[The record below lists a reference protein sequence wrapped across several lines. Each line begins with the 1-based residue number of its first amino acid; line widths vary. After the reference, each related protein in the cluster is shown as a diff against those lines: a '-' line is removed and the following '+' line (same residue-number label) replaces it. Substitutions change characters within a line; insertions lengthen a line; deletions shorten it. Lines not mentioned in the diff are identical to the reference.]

1 MRPGPAR
8 GLRRERRETCAQ
20 AAAPRGWG
28 WVWVGRD
35 CPTRGSA
42 GRRDRV
48 PRGPRHARGQP
59 ESRALAGSVSQD
71 GSVGGEAGNGVKAR
85 PAWAAEPGVHPEAR
99 DSRGACVYSLF
110 CHSTSVLCANPSPA
124 APLGAGHTARGGS
137 CSPEAPRRHPLQGR
151 WRLWPGPGGGGERA
165 GVTGQLSHQ

>member
-1 MRPGPAR
+1 MRPGPAQ

-48 PRGPRHARGQP
+48 RRGPRQTHVGSQRAEPSRG
-59 ESRALAGSVSQD
+59 VSHRT
-71 GSVGGEAGNGVKAR
+71 GAWEAR
-85 PAWAAEPGVHPEAR
+85 PAWAAEPGVHPEAG

-110 CHSTSVLCANPSPA
+110 RHSTSVLCANPSPA

-151 WRLWPGPGGGGERA
+151 WRLRPGPGGGGERA

>member
-28 WVWVGRD
+28 WVRDETAPRVG
-35 CPTRGSA
+35 A
-42 GRRDRV
+42 
-48 PRGPRHARGQP
+48 
-59 ESRALAGSVSQD
+59 QD
-71 GSVGGEAGNGVKAR
+71 GVIGFAGVRDTHVGSQRAEPSRGVSHRTGAWEAR

-110 CHSTSVLCANPSPA
+110 RHSTSVLCANPSPA

-137 CSPEAPRRHPLQGR
+137 CSPEAPRCHPLQGR
-151 WRLWPGPGGGGERA
+151 WRLRPGPGGGGERA

>member
-28 WVWVGRD
+28 WVRDETAPRVG
-35 CPTRGSA
+35 A
-42 GRRDRV
+42 
-48 PRGPRHARGQP
+48 
-59 ESRALAGSVSQD
+59 QD
-71 GSVGGEAGNGVKAR
+71 GVIGFAGVRDTHVGSQRAEPSRGVSHRTGAWEAR

-110 CHSTSVLCANPSPA
+110 RHSTSVLCANLRQLLPWVLGTRQGVAP
-124 APLGAGHTARGGS
+124 APLRLRGATR
-137 CSPEAPRRHPLQGR
+137 CR
-151 WRLWPGPGGGGERA
+151 GGGGCGPVQGEV
-165 GVTGQLSHQ
+165 GSGQGSLGS